1 VASCLALNCST
12 EHKKG
17 DSSVAPAMA
26 VRVIALTV
34 LATVVAGASA
44 VHPIGKVITLLN
56 KLKDQAI
63 EEGRNEE
70 ALFAK
75 FSYYCKTST
84 SDLKKAIAEEKAT
97 IDELDSSIKGFKQ
110 EKKALGDQIKEL
122 SGEIKDLQSSA
133 NNAKSKDVK
142 RHKTYLETKTDLK
155 NTIKSIGD
163 AIGAMD
169 GASKTDSAMLQEG
182 ARKSVGAALAF
193 LSMKAT
199 DEQQT
204 MLVDF
209 VGAKPEKRPDQKVQG
224 DEKKH
229 VKKYSFKSDNVIDLL
244 KNLKLKFEDDY
255 TELTKDE
262 TSGANGYTLEKEA
275 RDNAEKAAD
284 KSKKQKQGN
293 LAETSSSLAEA
304 EGNLKDQKADF
315 EADSASLAKTDNACS
330 TKTREWEE
338 RSKTRSG
345 EIEAI
350 GEATK
355 ILAKVSGVRT
365 GAPSNP
371 VLPSSPVFLQIVDM
385 DPKAKAV
392 QLLRATAKTVHSK
405 ALEQLA
411 LEVSTHLTGPFDKVN
426 GMIQKMVFRLMAEQT
441 DEDKHKA
448 WCDLELEKTKKSS
461 DDKTDKLKDLN
472 AKIKSEN
479 AKVAEITSEV
489 TTAQKM
495 ISDITAFMAESI
507 EIRTAGK
514 RENTIS
520 IKEAKQA
527 QTAIANAVSVLQD
540 FYKSSGEVKKEPWEF
555 VQLKA
560 PVKLP
565 KDPKLW
571 DSSYTGVA
579 DPKKA
584 STGVIAILE
593 AVAADFSKMEAETK
607 AQEVED
613 QKKFDDSQKAHKIEK
628 ARRQQESDTKTQE
641 KKRKIGKIESMTAQK
656 KHTSDELE
664 AVEKYN
670 KDLQPACVKGDST
683 FGDRKA
689 ARAKEI
695 KALKDAQGLLQ
706 TAFKKKGAS
715 FLQMK

>member
-1 VASCLALNCST
+1 M
-12 EHKKG
+12 
-17 DSSVAPAMA
+17 AM
-26 VRVIALTV
+26 RILVI
-34 LATVVAGASA
+34 LATAGVAGASS
-44 VHPIGKVITLLN
+44 HPVGKVITLLN

-63 EEGRNEE
+63 EEGKNEE
-70 ALFAK
+70 VSFAK
-75 FSYYCKTST
+75 FSYYCTTSI

-110 EKKALGDQIKEL
+110 EQAGLEGNIKEL
-122 SGEIKDLQSSA
+122 KGEITDLKASA
-133 NNAKSKDVK
+133 NSANKKDGK
-142 RHKTYLETKTDLK
+142 RHKAYLETKTDLK

-163 AIGAMD
+163 AVAAME

-182 ARKSVGAALAF
+182 ARNSVSDALAF

-199 DEQQT
+199 DEQQNL
-204 MLVDF
+204 LVDF
-209 VGAKPEKRPDQKVQG
+209 VDAKPRPDQKVKG

-244 KNLKLKFEDDY
+244 KELKLKFEDDY

-262 TSGANGYTLEKEA
+262 TSSANGYTLEKEA

-284 KSKKQKQGN
+284 KSKKAKEGI
-293 LAETSSSLAEA
+293 LAETKSSLAEA
-304 EGNLKDQKADF
+304 EGNRKDQKADLT
-315 EADSASLAKTDNACS
+315 ADSATFDKTDLSCK

-350 GEATK
+350 EVATK

-371 VLPSSPVFLQIVDM
+371 VLPSSPVDFLQIMDM
-385 DPKAKAV
+385 DPKAQAV
-392 QLLRATAKTVHSK
+392 QLLRTTAKTVHSK

-411 LEVSTHLTGPFDKVN
+411 LEVSTHLTGPFDQVN
-426 GMIQKMVFRLMAEQT
+426 DMIQKMVFRLMAEQT

-461 DDKTDKLKDLN
+461 DDKKDKIKDLN
-472 AKIKSEN
+472 AKVKSEN
-479 AKVAEITSEV
+479 AKVASITSDI

-495 ISDITAFMAESI
+495 IADITAFMAESI
-507 EIRTAGK
+507 EIRTTGK
-514 RENTIS
+514 KENSIS
-520 IKEAKQA
+520 IKEAQQA
-527 QTAIANAVSVLQD
+527 QTAIANAVAVLED
-540 FYKSSGEVKKEPWEF
+540 FYKSSGQVKKEPWDFIQME
-555 VQLKA
+555 A

-571 DSSYTGVA
+571 DSGYTGVA

-584 STGVIAILE
+584 DTGVVAILE

-607 AQEVED
+607 AQEVQD
-613 QKKFDDSQKAHKIEK
+613 QKEFDDSQKAHKIEK

-641 KKRKIGKIESMTAQK
+641 KKRKISKIESMTAQK
-656 KHTSDELE
+656 KHASEELE

-670 KDLQPACVKGDST
+670 TDLQPACVKGDST

-706 TAFKKKGAS
+706 KAFQKKGAS
-715 FLQMK
+715 FLQIK